1 MLPVDDILD
10 ESHEQTVRPP
20 RSGVSP
26 YLTMVAAGF
35 LTVLMV
41 VTAGL
46 TIYHLQQRVEEGTK
60 ANLAQLALVISEET
74 SRSFQAVDVALTDT
88 LEDLGVDRLARDEVE
103 TVFRREKTHRYLV
116 DKLPAM
122 PL

>member
-1 MLPVDDILD
+1 MRGVEHILD
-10 ESHEQTVRPP
+10 EADTQTVPLP

-26 YLTMVAAGF
+26 YLTMVAAGI

-60 ANLAQLALVISEET
+60 ANLAQLALVLSEET
-74 SRSFQAVDVALTDT
+74 SRSFQAVDVAMTDAI
-88 LEDLGVDRLARDEVE
+88 EDLGLDRLARDEVE
-103 TVFRREKTHRYLV
+103 IVFKREKTHRYLA
-116 DKLPAM
+116 D
-122 PL
+122 